1 MNSTHRVDRP
11 RSQASTLSDHV
22 CPPSRDTTRWRT
34 AVADTAPHQAVEE
47 GKIKWVVKSRAATK
61 S

>member
-22 CPPSRDTTRWRT
+22 CPLSRDTIRWT